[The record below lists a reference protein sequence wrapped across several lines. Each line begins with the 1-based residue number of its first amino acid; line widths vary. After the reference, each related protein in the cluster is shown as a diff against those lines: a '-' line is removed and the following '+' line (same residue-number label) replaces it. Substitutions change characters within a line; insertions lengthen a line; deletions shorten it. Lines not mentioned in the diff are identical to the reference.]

1 MLQIKKK
8 CKYPSTSCL
17 LYLKMFPVHLL
28 CVRGL
33 AIKASEHFKQH
44 TSLKPVQE
52 DKNLIKIVIYHLFI

>member
-1 MLQIKKK
+1 
-8 CKYPSTSCL
+8 
-17 LYLKMFPVHLL
+17 MFHVPLP

-33 AIKASEHFKQH
+33 AIKASEHFKHH